1 MFKQYFT
8 ICEMRKRHFS
18 KQYMC
23 YKYEQSLFL
32 LYDRIQSMNEEEN
45 SCSKDSQRTRSE
57 TITDNYT
64 ELGLENVSAE
74 PENQYES
81 LARQENYTNLNMV

>member
-1 MFKQYFT
+1 MRNEKKAFFKTVYVL
-8 ICEMRKRHFS
+8 
-18 KQYMC
+18 

-32 LYDRIQSMNEEEN
+32 LDDRIQSMNEEGN
-45 SCSKDSQRTRSE
+45 TCSKDSQRTRSE

-64 ELGLENVSAE
+64 ELGFENVTAE
-74 PENQYES
+74 PENEYES